1 MVLRQPARKAVPMTD
16 YCAFSKDHECIQWTD
31 YEITRHELEEANEL
45 CHGNWIEIEHQREY
59 IDLLQETLRQNGID
73 IPPEY

>member
-1 MVLRQPARKAVPMTD
+1 MTG
-16 YCAFSKDHECIQWTD
+16 YCTFSKDHKCIQWND
-31 YEITRHELEEANEL
+31 YENTRHELEEANEL

-59 IDLLQETLRQNGID
+59 LLQEILRQNGID

>member
-16 YCAFSKDHECIQWTD
+16 YCAFSKDHKCIQWTD

-59 IDLLQETLRQNGID
+59 IDLLQEILRQNGID